1 MNYDHNAI
9 RRAYPNKVLTIQD
22 DDGIYDG
29 DNKLFEPDQDL
40 VNAARVAL
48 DKEEYKGLREIEY
61 PNVGIQLD
69 YIYHNG
75 LCLLYTSPSPRDRT
89 RSRMPS
95 SA

>member
-75 LCLLYTSPSPRDRT
+75 LDKWKTDIVDPVKAKYPKPS
-89 RSRMPS
+89 
-95 SA
+95 